1 MAKYEFTV
9 NIPVYV
15 PNEALEELK
24 ESIKDYL
31 NKLVAECGEYIV
43 EAQVQMKKAGV
54 DMEKEEDEEKEEV

>member
-43 EAQVQMKKAGV
+43 EAQVQMKRADV
-54 DMEKEEDEEKEEV
+54 DMEKEEDEEGEEV

>member
-43 EAQVQMKKAGV
+43 EAQVQMKRADV
-54 DMEKEEDEEKEEV
+54 DMEKEEDEEEEEV